1 MAIVTRNDEIIATIH
16 FENERL
22 IVRAIT
28 QDDADRILAI
38 ISVPYSRGYLYVS
51 IVNGEEATVKS
62 SKLTFPGTQ
71 EHCRFLGVGAA
82 STWLFSEP
90 EQLLPDWN
98 AQAFTLPSFQFRS
111 EYYLLPNND

>member
-1 MAIVTRNDEIIATIH
+1 MPVVMRNDEIIASIH

-28 QDDADRILAI
+28 QEDADRILKI
-38 ISVPYSRGYLYVS
+38 IAVPYARGYSYVS
-51 IVNGEEATVKS
+51 IVDGEEANVKS
-62 SKLTFPGTQ
+62 SKLIFPGTQ

-90 EQLLPDWN
+90 EQLLPDWKT
-98 AQAFTLPSFQFRS
+98 QVFTLPSFQFRA
-111 EYYLLPNND
+111 EYYPQPNND

>member
-28 QDDADRILAI
+28 QDDADRILKI
-38 ISVPYSRGYLYVS
+38 IAVPYSRGYSYIS
-51 IVNGEEATVKS
+51 IIDGEEANVKS

-82 STWLFSEP
+82 STWLFNEP
-90 EQLLPDWN
+90 EQLLSDWK
-98 AQAFTLPSFQFRS
+98 AQTLTLPNLKFQS
-111 EYYLLPNND
+111 EFYPPPSND